1 MSAPRA
7 PLFACLSASLIFL
20 SAPQVLA
27 ETPTDEAVPAV
38 DAAAES
44 TQATE
49 ASEVAPV
56 EAQKRKERKG
66 IEEITVTARRRE
78 ESLEQAPLTIT
89 AFSSEDLEAN
99 DIRSLEDVTQF
110 VPNLQFDQAAGSS
123 NASRIYLRGVGNG
136 DTIITDDNGVGIYV
150 DSVFLPRAAGTL
162 LAVSDVE
169 RVEVL
174 AGPQGTLY
182 GKNTIGGLVNYIT
195 RKPQWEYEG
204 NASLRVGTYGQLD
217 TGLVF
222 NAPLVDEKA
231 ALRISLATRSN
242 EGYARNSFRD
252 QDVQDSRSL
261 NGRVQLLLQPTESLE
276 VLLSAAQSVAREHG
290 YAPKCKFN
298 SEPGGL
304 TARLFPGFG
313 AACLD
318 DEQRRS
324 VRRVA
329 RDGQLEDELRT
340 LSTYMQ
346 MTWSASDALTVKST
360 TAWNRNKVSGSGDG
374 DATQLAVFNGAP
386 SDFDKGQQSSIAQ
399 ELNFSGEFDVASSRV
414 NWIGG
419 VFGLVEDN
427 FDKQFDTDRS
437 STVTEVGGTPVLV
450 PRVIARD
457 PRSGAETLAAPQAA
471 TDAGFIAAS
480 NGFEKEC
487 APGTLETIM
496 DADQNPVRNALGR
509 VLQGCS
515 RLFEGVQTK
524 SRLRSNV
531 TSYAAFGNFDIA
543 LTDKLSFAAGV
554 RYTHERR
561 RTYRFRQVNED
572 DRDRLITPLGRGGLL
587 QVDGIRTDFE
597 RSIRIGKWTPA
608 LSLTYV
614 FADNFTAYMNH
625 SRGFKSGGFNGR
637 VEGDGNERV
646 EYDPETLSSYEIGFK
661 SNWLDRRLT
670 VNAAYFH
677 SDYVDIQL
685 PNVQITNGGRLSV
698 VVDNAGRAS
707 LNGVDLSITG
717 RVSAGLTLR
726 GTFGITAARY
736 EKFEGGNSNDRL
748 IGTPTYSGNVTASY
762 VTDLGRFG
770 ELGSRISWA
779 HNGQKGS
786 DSADNRSTHVNKYG
800 TLSAGLSLALP
811 DGKTEI
817 ALNGSNLLNRE
828 YFLTGIALG
837 NTTLRYFAPPRNFS
851 LEIRREF

>member
-1 MSAPRA
+1 MSATRA
-7 PLFACLSASLIFL
+7 PVLACLSASLVLL
-20 SAPQVLA
+20 STPLA
-27 ETPTDEAVPAV
+27 SAEPSTGESTRSE
-38 DAAAES
+38 DAAAAS
-44 TQATE
+44 AAPDAAQTPDVKAT
-49 ASEVAPV
+49 
-56 EAQKRKERKG
+56 KEKG
-66 IEEITVTARRRE
+66 KKIEEITITARRRE
-78 ESLEQAPLTIT
+78 ESLEQAPLTVT
-89 AFSSEDLEAN
+89 AFDSEELEAN

-217 TGLVF
+217 TGLVMNF
-222 NAPLVDEKA
+222 PLVNERA
-231 ALRISLATRSN
+231 ALRVSLATRSN
-242 EGYARNSFRD
+242 DGYARNSFRN

-261 NGRVQLLLQPTESLE
+261 NGRVQLLLQPAEELE
-276 VLLSAAQSVAREHG
+276 LLFSAAQSVAREHG

-298 SEPGGL
+298 TEPGGL

-313 AACLD
+313 EACRD

-329 RDGQLEDELRT
+329 RDGQLEDELKT
-340 LSTYMQ
+340 ISTYMQ
-346 MTWSASDALTVKST
+346 MTWTAADWMTVKST
-360 TAWNRNKVSGSGDG
+360 TAWNRNNVSGSGDG
-374 DATQLAVFNGAP
+374 DATQFPVFNGAP
-386 SDFDKGQQSSIAQ
+386 SDFDKGQQDSIAQ
-399 ELNFSGEFDVASSRV
+399 ELNFSGEFDVAARKV

-419 VFGLVEDN
+419 FFGLVEDN
-427 FDKQFDTDRS
+427 FDKQFDTDRP
-437 STVTEVGGTPVLV
+437 STVTEVGGTPVAV
-450 PRVIARD
+450 PKVIA
-457 PRSGAETLAAPQAA
+457 PFAGVETLAAPEGA
-471 TDAGFIAAS
+471 TAGGFIAAS
-480 NGFEKEC
+480 NGFGPC
-487 APGTLETIM
+487 IDTPVTVTVDGTPTGT
-496 DADQNPVRNALGR
+496 PVRNAANTRDLMACTR
-509 VLQGCS
+509 M
-515 RLFEGVQTK
+515 FEGVQTK

-561 RTYRFRQVNED
+561 RTSRFRQVSEN
-572 DRDRLITPLGRGGLL
+572 DRARLITPLGRGGAL
-587 QVDGIRTDFE
+587 QLDGIRTDFE
-597 RSIRIGKWTPA
+597 RSIRIGKWTPS

-614 FADNFTAYMNH
+614 VNDSLTLYANH

-646 EYDPETLSSYEIGFK
+646 EYDPEILSGYEAGFK
-661 SNWLDRRLT
+661 SDWLDRRLI

-677 SDYVDIQL
+677 SDYVDVQL

-707 LNGVDLSITG
+707 INGLDLSITG
-717 RVSAGLTLR
+717 RVTSALTLR
-726 GTFGITAARY
+726 ATTGITAARY
-736 EKFEGGNSNDRL
+736 EKFDGGNSNDRL
-748 IGTPTYSGNVTASY
+748 IGTPTYSGSLTASY
-762 VTDLGRFG
+762 RMDVGRFG
-770 ELGSRISWA
+770 ELSSRLTWS
-779 HNGQKGS
+779 HQGQKAS

-800 TLSAGLSLALP
+800 TLSGGLSLALP

-828 YFLTGIALG
+828 YFLTGISLG
-837 NTTLRYFAPPRNFS
+837 NTTLRYFAPPRQFS
-851 LEIRREF
+851 VEIRRDF